1 MSRGEKARKR
11 WSDPVWAAAQRKK
24 ISDGMKASPHAG
36 AGGEART
43 KRQRPLS
50 RYSIESD
57 DAAERGRR
65 GAEKRWFFEERTERP
80 VYHPLHDNPR
90 MQRLLGGSR

>member
-1 MSRGEKARKR
+1 MSIKDKWA
-11 WSDPVWAAAQRKK
+11 DPVWAAAQRKK
-24 ISDGMKASPHAG
+24 ISAGVKRSPHRHAN
-36 AGGEART
+36 ADAA

-50 RYSIESD
+50 RYSIAD
-57 DAAERGRR
+57 TAAESGKR
-65 GAEKRWFFEERTERP
+65 GADKRWLLDERGETRP